1 MTELIS
7 RVRRY
12 SKIFSSSITEIHE
25 VKKQTLGI
33 LFIQNLQLQS
43 AFNGLACLSENSMT
57 GQEIRNRLHQLANK
71 EKAVTLQGF
80 FKTGPGEYG
89 EGDIFL
95 GITVPKLR
103 NLVKECDGIPITE
116 TTTFLKSRIHEER
129 LLALLMLVRAFSNG
143 DAVTKQKIYNLY
155 RKNTRYINN
164 WDLVDLSAPNIVGN
178 YLLDKSKKPLYDFAK
193 SRDLWK
199 RRIAIMATF
208 CFIKQNEFDE
218 ALIISKMLLADGHDL
233 VHKAVG
239 WMLREI
245 GKRSFSVEE
254 KFLKQHYKKMPR
266 TMLRYAIERFPEAKR
281 RRYLNGA
288 I

>member
-1 MTELIS
+1 
-7 RVRRY
+7 
-12 SKIFSSSITEIHE
+12 
-25 VKKQTLGI
+25 
-33 LFIQNLQLQS
+33 
-43 AFNGLACLSENSMT
+43 MT

-89 EGDIFL
+89 DGDIFL

-164 WDLVDLSAPNIVGN
+164 WDLVDLSAPNI
-178 YLLDKSKKPLYDFAK
+178 
-193 SRDLWK
+193 
-199 RRIAIMATF
+199 
-208 CFIKQNEFDE
+208 
-218 ALIISKMLLADGHDL
+218 
-233 VHKAVG
+233 
-239 WMLREI
+239 
-245 GKRSFSVEE
+245 
-254 KFLKQHYKKMPR
+254 
-266 TMLRYAIERFPEAKR
+266 
-281 RRYLNGA
+281 
-288 I
+288 